1 MRIVLLCDD
10 EPFNIPRTVL
20 EVMRR
25 RPGDSFWVVPL
36 GGHGSAGRGL
46 RNARR
51 YFALCGPI
59 GFVRMALR
67 FAARR
72 LLGALG
78 ITKGGPYSLAQS
90 ARAAGAALLRIG
102 KINSR
107 EGRSTLAALDPDV
120 IVSIACPQVLSR
132 RTLALA
138 RKAALNVHSALL
150 PRNRGMLPTFW
161 SLMDDPPCPGVTVH
175 EMVPEID
182 AGDILAQRPVRVEA
196 GASLWELLSECK
208 SVAADLLVEVLQK
221 IEQGTV
227 ERRPNPAHL
236 ATVHSFPE
244 ASDVREFRRR
254 GWRVL

>member
-1 MRIVLLCDD
+1 MRVVFLCDD

-25 RPGDSFWVVPL
+25 RPGDCFWVIPL
-36 GGHGSAGRGL
+36 GGHGSPGRGFL
-46 RNARR
+46 NVKR
-51 YFALCGPI
+51 YLALYGPLGFA
-59 GFVRMALR
+59 RMAFR

-78 ITKGGPYSLAQS
+78 VTAGGPYSLAQS
-90 ARAAGAALLRIG
+90 ARAAGAGLLRV
-102 KINSR
+102 KRINSS
-107 EGRSTLAALDPDV
+107 EGRRALASLDPDV
-120 IVSIACPQVLSR
+120 IVSVACPQVLSR

-138 RKAALNVHSALL
+138 RKAAVNVHSALL

-182 AGDILAQRPVRVEA
+182 AGDILAQKPVRVEA
-196 GASLWELLSECK
+196 GASLWDLLAECK

-227 ERRPNPAHL
+227 ERRPNPPHL

-244 ASDVREFRRR
+244 AADVREFRRR
-254 GWRVL
+254 GWRTL